1 MELLLKKYQA
11 SLAILTETETNQSYA
26 KTTNLEGFRAFC
38 PPMCV
43 SGPSA
48 GKEVGVIMMVSN
60 NLASSSIPRPDINGN
75 DSVQTVWVE
84 LVNHNLLVG
93 GVYRRNRPN
102 QPDLEKEELQQLT
115 KQVLKAVHTGKAVL
129 LLGDL
134 NLDHSNPDHK
144 KKNEAID
151 LLSVIKAANMKHLK
165 TGITWK
171 SDGRHKVCQCPL
183 PPSSGGGTYTF
194 LSDSSAFA
202 ACGCPKIQRVATIDN
217 AYISQSEDAKAE
229 VLDDALSDH
238 FPLLIRLKIDNAGKR
253 SKLKT
258 IFRRDFDRML
268 TSDFE
273 AVLDEHDWSLLYSMT
288 DANEV
293 LSQIVGNVVD
303 SLDKV
308 APLKAIT
315 FRPDKPKLSLR
326 RDTLEAMASRDAAR
340 KSGSRTKFRT
350 LRNKVNRLLK
360 RDKISGVLNRLK
372 KNPGHKTAWQEA
384 NKILGRGRGSQ
395 LPNCTNNSDP
405 NDTANHQNKFFVK
418 KVADLVASLPSS
430 SQNV

>member
-1 MELLLKKYQA
+1 M
-11 SLAILTETETNQSYA
+11 T
-26 KTTNLEGFRAFC
+26 R
-38 PPMCV
+38 
-43 SGPSA
+43 
-48 GKEVGVIMMVSN
+48 VGN
-60 NLASSSIPRPDINGN
+60 Y
-75 DSVQTVWVE
+75 
-84 LVNHNLLVG
+84 
-93 GVYRRNRPN
+93 GV
-102 QPDLEKEELQQLT
+102 L
-115 KQVLKAVHTGKAVL
+115 
-129 LLGDL
+129 
-134 NLDHSNPDHK
+134 
-144 KKNEAID
+144 
-151 LLSVIKAANMKHLK
+151 
-165 TGITWK
+165 
-171 SDGRHKVCQCPL
+171 
-183 PPSSGGGTYTF
+183 
-194 LSDSSAFA
+194 
-202 ACGCPKIQRVATIDN
+202 
-217 AYISQSEDAKAE
+217 
-229 VLDDALSDH
+229 
-238 FPLLIRLKIDNAGKR
+238 
-253 SKLKT
+253 

-372 KNPGHKTAWQEA
+372 KNPGHKSAWQEA

-430 SQNV
+430 SQNVSNDEEAVNGEGSFGGDPSQNSFSFKFVTAGDVTRTIKGLNNTKAEGVDSIPTVVLKKGVAVLAGPIARLCNVSLSTWVFPDSFKEALVHPVHKGNGKDHREPGSYRPISILPALSKVLEIVVRDALLEWFDSKKVLPDSQFGFRPCCHGFSMCSG